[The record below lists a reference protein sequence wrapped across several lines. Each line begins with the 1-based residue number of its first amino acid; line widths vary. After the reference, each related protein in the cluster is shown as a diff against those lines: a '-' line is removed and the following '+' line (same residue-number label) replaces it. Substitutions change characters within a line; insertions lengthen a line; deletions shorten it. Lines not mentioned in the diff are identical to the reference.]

1 MSKDNSGLKRYDPNK
16 SRFSKDAV
24 RKKLVAASAADEGRP
39 TKAPEY
45 KVDKGSTRQV
55 VDGTAE
61 HITDAKSVFEVL
73 PDTKLAMD
81 ILVSCIMSPN
91 DMIANDLLYRVK
103 GNGADADDK
112 VTPILLAVIEEYF
125 TNTVNLSKLC
135 VPALEDMLFKTGS
148 YPIIAVPRSSI
159 DTIINGASVSLEGLG
174 EDFDD
179 NFTIKNIGFL
189 SDVTEAEDG
198 KTLSLE
204 SFSTTATRAV
214 SVIQVSPLMTLVD
227 NPTILKKPMFMERV
241 REEKSR
247 NLLDMMSF
255 TSKIKVSQE
264 AVGDE
269 KAFDKEIVLY
279 GKRKF
284 KNTPFMELMDVTEV
298 GDLEPIFFHPPS
310 ESIIPINV
318 PGDVTRKVGYFVVL
332 DDSGNPVSIAS
343 SKKHWD
349 RMKRNATEDGEQTE
363 LSRIR
368 EQLFGTEE
376 HKDVKTVKEMQR
388 AYVTHLE
395 RKLHSS
401 LSNGVHGEEVELE
414 ISEEAEMLMMSRAM
428 GRMKTQLLYIPK
440 ELMVYMAFDYN
451 EIGVGKSLL
460 EATKIISSMRAM
472 LLLANTQ
479 AGMRNSTPGTKLDI
493 ELDPLDKDP
502 DGTVEK
508 VLTLRNQANSGGFPL
523 GDLDLTSIAAKMNR
537 ANIQVSV
544 SNHPA
549 YPQTKVVSED
559 ISRSVG
565 TVDTDMEDRL
575 RERHHQGWGVTPEM
589 IDATKDTD
597 FAANVIMGNKLMVKR
612 VSVYQG
618 VFTPFLTDIAKL
630 FTRLSPSIQEQL
642 VEKLREAKVKV
653 DDIEETINEFLEN
666 FEVTLP
672 SPDSSKVV
680 TQLEELSSYIEI
692 LDQALEAYFSED
704 LFESLVDTDLEDGIV
719 STQAAIRAYFIR
731 NFIRN
736 NNILP
741 EIEAMFMVDNGE
753 AILEQH
759 SEFVQGILK
768 VMSDKLRKTT
778 KEGRKHEANI
788 DKDIESED
796 EKLAREEEE
805 AQAIL
810 DAEEQ
815 SELDK
820 ENDDNVDDGASDDIS
835 DPDDTNVDDGTGNP
849 EDTVDPE
856 EGAAVDDGTT
866 NPEEGGEVTDP
877 EV

>member
-1 MSKDNSGLKRYDPNK
+1 MFKDNSGLKRYDPNK
-16 SRFSKDAV
+16 TRFSPDAI

-39 TKAPEY
+39 TGKPDY
-45 KVDKGSTRQV
+45 SVDKGSARKV

-91 DMIANDLLYRVK
+91 DMIANDLLFRVK
-103 GNGADADDK
+103 RNSVEVDDE
-112 VTPILLAVIEEYF
+112 VTPILLGVIEEYF

-148 YPIIAVPRSSI
+148 YPIIAVPRSGI
-159 DTIINGASVSLEGLG
+159 DNIINGASVSIESLG

-179 NFTIKNIGFL
+179 DFNVKNIGFL
-189 SDVTEAEDG
+189 SGTSPDEAN
-198 KTLSLE
+198 SAVSME
-204 SFSTTATRAV
+204 SFTANAKRQVDT
-214 SVIQVSPLMTLVD
+214 IQAGPHLTLVD

-247 NLLDMMSF
+247 NLLDMMSY

-264 AVGDE
+264 AIGDSPAAE
-269 KAFDKEIVLY
+269 KEIVLY

-298 GDLEPIFFHPPS
+298 GDEEPIFFHPPS

-332 DDSGNPVSIAS
+332 DDAGNPVSIAS

-349 RMKRNATEDGEQTE
+349 RLKRTISGSDGEQSE
-363 LSRIR
+363 MSRIR
-368 EQLFGTEE
+368 EQLFGGDE

-395 RKLHSS
+395 RKLHTS
-401 LSNGVHGEEVELE
+401 LKNGVHGEDVELE

-451 EIGVGKSLL
+451 ELGVGKSLL

-508 VLTLRNQANSGGFPL
+508 VLTLRNQANAGGFPL
-523 GDLDLTSIAAKMNR
+523 GDLDLTSIANAMNR

-589 IDATKDTD
+589 IDATRDTD
-597 FAANVIMGNKLMVKR
+597 FAANIIMGNKLMVKR

-618 VFTPFLTDIAKL
+618 TFTGFLTDTAKL

-642 VEKLREAKVKV
+642 IEKLKEADVKV
-653 DDIEETINEFLEN
+653 DRIEDTINEFLEN
-666 FEVTLP
+666 FEVSLP

-680 TQLEELSSYIEI
+680 TQLEELSAYMDI
-692 LDQALEAYFSED
+692 LDRALEAYFSED
-704 LFESLVDTDLEDGIV
+704 LFDSLVNTDLEDAIIPA
-719 STQAAIRAYFIR
+719 QAAIRAYFIR
-731 NFIRN
+731 NWIRN

-741 EIEAMFMVDNGE
+741 EIEAMFSFDDGE
-753 AILEQH
+753 AIFDH
-759 SEFVQGILK
+759 HAEFTTGVLK
-768 VMSDKLRKTT
+768 VLSNTLRKTS
-778 KEGRKHEANI
+778 KVGRQHEVDT
-788 DKDIESED
+788 DKDIETE
-796 EKLAREEEE
+796 EKKVEREAAE
-805 AQAIL
+805 AQALI
-810 DAEEQ
+810 DKEEQ
-815 SELDK
+815 AKLDRANAVDTEEDVDPQEGDELPL
-820 ENDDNVDDGASDDIS
+820 E
-835 DPDDTNVDDGTGNP
+835 
-849 EDTVDPE
+849 EDT
-856 EGAAVDDGTT
+856 TT
-866 NPEEGGEVTDP
+866 DLDVNPEEDVVPETD
-877 EV
+877 V